1 MEPQQ
6 LRHEDYMRRMAE
18 GPKPDMVNK
27 PPHYQSAEVECI
39 DAIKAATGDGFGYH
53 LQGNDLKYIW
63 RYQHKGNPVQDL
75 KTDACTGLVSRQADR
90 VVRPG

>member
-1 MEPQQ
+1 
-6 LRHEDYMRRMAE
+6 MAE

-53 LQGNDLKYIW
+53 LARHGAEVPLAIPAQG
-63 RYQHKGNPVQDL
+63 QPGAGPQEGPV
-75 KTDACTGLVSRQADR
+75 VSRQADR
-90 VVRPG
+90 VVRPR